1 MENDSIDRIRSATF
15 AVARRGYDKREVDN
29 FLSRLADWLEAGGGD
44 RARSDTV
51 KRELERVGQ
60 KTSRILTDAEE
71 TAQQL
76 REEAD
81 REAKESVR
89 NANAQGDR
97 TRKEADEYARQTTG
111 TADEYSKKT
120 HSAAD
125 RYDAERRREAD
136 AYSTDTRTKAD
147 EYSETVRSEADRQA
161 IETVKAGEAKA
172 QRIVD
177 EGNKRR
183 QDIETVISDL
193 ARRRD
198 GVLAQIEKLSGEL
211 QAAVAQHRPAPGQDQ
226 FAPGAASGGGI
237 GSRNKVAGDQAN
249 AATAEE
255 PAEDE
260 TASRQPKPR
269 AKSSS

>member
-1 MENDSIDRIRSATF
+1 VENDSIDRIRTATF
-15 AVARRGYDKREVDN
+15 TVGRRGYDKREVDH

-71 TAQQL
+71 TAQQI
-76 REEAD
+76 REEGE
-81 REAKESVR
+81 REAHDTVR
-89 NANAQGDR
+89 SATAAAEQ
-97 TRKEADEYARQTTG
+97 TRKEADGYQRQTQEA
-111 TADEYSKKT
+111 ADDYAKKT
-120 HSAAD
+120 QAAAD

-136 AYSTDTRTKAD
+136 AYSTDTRKKTD
-147 EYSETVRSEADRQA
+147 EYSETVRSEADHQA

-172 QRIVD
+172 KRIID

-198 GVLAQIEKLSGEL
+198 GVIAQIEKLGAEL
-211 QAAVAQHRPAPGQDQ
+211 HAAVAQHRAAPASDP
-226 FAPGAASGGGI
+226 FAG
-237 GSRNKVAGDQAN
+237 K
-249 AATAEE
+249 E
-255 PAEDE
+255 PAKEEAAAKGEAGEAEADAE
-260 TASRQPKPR
+260 AQPQRQASRQQKAR
-269 AKSSS
+269 AKSR